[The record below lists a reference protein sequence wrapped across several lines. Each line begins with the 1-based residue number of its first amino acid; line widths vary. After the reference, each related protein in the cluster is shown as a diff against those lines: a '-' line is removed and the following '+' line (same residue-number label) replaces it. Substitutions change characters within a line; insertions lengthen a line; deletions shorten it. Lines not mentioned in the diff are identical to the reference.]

1 MKLKRAVILVLA
13 LLFAIVSL
21 GCSKE
26 TAVKNTPESVAVA
39 FIKSYLAD
47 DYVEMDKL
55 SAITQ
60 SDMMQD
66 EIARYAEES
75 GYTEDEYWQE
85 IAEYYELEKSPTDY
99 KEFAK
104 LIKDDRKAVLT
115 EALGENY
122 KISAEVSEVQRQTQ
136 ENLAIFLEELEL
148 YEFEY
153 SYFEVTDI
161 EDACA
166 VTVEARIDAGDGE
179 NDMTGTYELL
189 VVKLGGRWK
198 ILYVG

>member
-1 MKLKRAVILVLA
+1 MKLKRALILVLA

-75 GYTEDEYWQE
+75 GYTEEEYWQE

-104 LIKDDRKAVLT
+104 LIKDDRKAALT

-122 KISAEVSEVQRQTQ
+122 RISAEVSEVQRQTQ